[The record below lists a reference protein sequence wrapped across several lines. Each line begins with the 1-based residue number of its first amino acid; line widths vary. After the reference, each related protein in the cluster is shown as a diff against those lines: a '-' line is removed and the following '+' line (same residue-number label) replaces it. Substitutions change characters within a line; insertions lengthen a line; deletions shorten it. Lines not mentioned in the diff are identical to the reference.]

1 MSYRMVIS
9 PFERLRSWFPRVA
22 FLLFIG
28 LIALFLFRHRKE
40 LESLRHL
47 QLVQPWWL
55 LLTILAQGVV
65 PACIAAQLQLLLT
78 HLERRLPLRTLV
90 TADLHRVA
98 VSSVVPAGAAVGA
111 LVFARQLETQGIR
124 REASLTAIVL
134 YGALGVISFFALTP
148 LTVFF
153 VTQEEAIPIALR
165 STVVLLVGTALVAV
179 LLLGGA
185 LVLSRRIRASVTRWS
200 KVNSFLSVSKTV
212 PRRPLVALFL
222 LAISVDLL
230 NVLILGGAL
239 RALGYFVSWDKVL
252 IAYQLGYF
260 FAFVVPVAQGTGA
273 VELAGSAIL
282 HQLGLPGSVSVAAI
296 LLWRAHEFWAPL
308 LAGTALW
315 LQREPLVRRAVDR
328 FPALLL
334 FGSGMISIFGLLE
347 PHHHRV
353 FARGLERAV
362 LFEPW
367 ELSRLTELVLGYS
380 SLLVAQ
386 QVWRLKRTGWFLAV
400 LLSGITIVQQALER
414 RDLLVLVL
422 SGLAFSVLV
431 VRWRA
436 YRVRSDVPSIVRGV
450 GFAALSILVVVAYGT
465 TGLVLLSRHAL
476 SPPVHSWWEAI
487 HILVLSGFGLGTWP
501 LSAETRYGAWFLSSV
516 GVLAAV
522 ALLSAVWS
530 LGRPVVWRYWVHPTE
545 RTRARVLIER
555 CGNSSLDF
563 FKSWPDKVFFFS
575 RAGDGVVSYRALNG
589 VALVLGDPNACGEE
603 AFHRLL
609 RDFLDF
615 CELNDWEPAFH
626 QVGTQFLPQYA
637 GYGLRMLKL
646 GEEAVVDLSEWS
658 LERPG
663 FKELRYRVRRLQR
676 EGYRFE
682 VRQPPQDDTLL
693 RELEEVNREWLTVP
707 GRRERYFTLGQFSV
721 AYLRS
726 TPVAMLRDSAG
737 KVVAFTNLIPSGV
750 DGEITIDLMRRRLEP
765 HGAMEVLLAS
775 VLEYCREAGYQR
787 FSLGLAPLV
796 GVELPVPGIDPVRE
810 RFSRALDHLFSF
822 RGLYHFK
829 AKFGPRW
836 EPRYLVYRS
845 VTALPAVFLAIVEA
859 TEGRSSRTR
868 ATAVLEDPHSDW
880 FLLPQNG

>member
-55 LLTILAQGVV
+55 LLTILAQGAVL
-65 PACIAAQLQLLLT
+65 ACIAAQLQLLLT
-78 HLERRLPLRTLV
+78 HLDRRLPLRTLV

-111 LVFARQLETQGIR
+111 FVFARQLETEVIR

-185 LVLSRRIRASVTRWS
+185 LVLSRRIRTSVQRWP
-200 KVNSFLSVSKTV
+200 KVNTLLSVREAIPHRT
-212 PRRPLVALFL
+212 LVAVFL
-222 LAISVDLL
+222 LAIAVDLL

-239 RALGYFVSWDKVL
+239 RALGYPVSWDKVL

-260 FAFVVPVAQGTGA
+260 FAFVLPVAQGTGA
-273 VELAGSAIL
+273 VELAGSATL
-282 HQLGLPGSVSVAAI
+282 HMLGLPGSVAVAAI

-315 LQREPLVRRAVDR
+315 LQREPLVWRAVDR

-334 FGSGMISIFGLLE
+334 FWSGFVSIFGLLE

-353 FARGLERAV
+353 FLRGLERAV
-362 LFEPW
+362 LLEPW
-367 ELSRLTELVLGYS
+367 ELSRHTELLLGFG

-400 LLSGITIVQQALER
+400 LLSGITIVQQALGR

-436 YRVRSDVPSIVRGV
+436 YRVRSDVPSILRGV
-450 GFAALSILVVVAYGT
+450 SFAAFSILVVVAYGA

-476 SPPVHSWWEAI
+476 APPIHQWWEAVY
-487 HILVLSGFGLGTWP
+487 ILIVSGFGLGTWP
-501 LSAETRYGAWFLSSV
+501 VHAETRYGAWFLDSV
-516 GVLAAV
+516 GVLAAA

-530 LGRPVVWRYWVHPTE
+530 LGRPVVWRYWGHPAE
-545 RTRARVLIER
+545 RARARVLIER

-563 FKSWPDKVFFFS
+563 FKWWPDKVFFS
-575 RAGDGVVSYRALNG
+575 RDEDGVVSYRPLRG

-603 AFHRLL
+603 AFDRLL

-626 QVGTQFLPQYA
+626 QVGTRFLPRYA
-637 GYGLRMLKL
+637 AYGFKWLKV
-646 GEEAVVDLSEWS
+646 GEEAIVDLGEWS

-663 FKELRYRVRRLQR
+663 FKELRYMVRRLRRQ
-676 EGYRFE
+676 GYRFE

-707 GRRERYFTLGQFSV
+707 GRRERYFTLGQFSPS
-721 AYLRS
+721 YLRT
-726 TPVAMLRDSAG
+726 TPVALLRDAAG

-750 DGEITIDLMRRRLEP
+750 DGEITIDLMRRRREP

-775 VLEYCREAGYQR
+775 LLEYCREAGYQR

-822 RGLYHFK
+822 RGLYYFK

-845 VTALPAVFLAIVEA
+845 AAALPAVLLAIVEA

-880 FLLPQNG
+880 FLLPQND